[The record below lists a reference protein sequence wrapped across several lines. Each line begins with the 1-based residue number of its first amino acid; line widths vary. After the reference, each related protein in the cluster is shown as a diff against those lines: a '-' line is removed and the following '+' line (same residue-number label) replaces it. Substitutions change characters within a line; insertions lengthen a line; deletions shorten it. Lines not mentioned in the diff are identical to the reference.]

1 MEFLLSNHPLDCP
14 ICDQGGECDLQ
25 DQSVRYGSDRT
36 RFSEVVGKRAVENKD
51 FGPLVKTVMTRCIQ
65 CTRCVRFAND
75 VAGATELGT
84 SGRGNDLQIGMYVE
98 KTLATE
104 LSGNIIDLC
113 PVGAL
118 TSKPYTFT
126 SRPWELKKTESIDV
140 LDAIG
145 SNIRVDSRGT
155 EVMRILPRVN
165 DDVNEE
171 WISDKTRF
179 AYDGLKT
186 QRLTV
191 PMIKVNG
198 EFQPASWKDALEKV
212 AKHMQNVSGDQIAA
226 VAGQLADAESLV
238 ALKDLLNRLGSEN
251 LQFEGMIGFDSHGS
265 FDFRSNYT
273 LNSKI
278 AGVEEADAILLIGT
292 NPRHEAPILNARI
305 RKAYLNGANIGLIGV
320 SPELN
325 YEFDH
330 LGDSPTA
337 IDNINKHKAPF
348 VKFLQTAKRPVV
360 ILGSSVYERSDA
372 ASILSSVAKLV
383 EKIEKNVE
391 KGWSVFNVLQRV
403 IDLIS

>member
-1 MEFLLSNHPLDCP
+1 
-14 ICDQGGECDLQ
+14 
-25 DQSVRYGSDRT
+25 
-36 RFSEVVGKRAVENKD
+36 
-51 FGPLVKTVMTRCIQ
+51 
-65 CTRCVRFAND
+65 
-75 VAGATELGT
+75 
-84 SGRGNDLQIGMYVE
+84 
-98 KTLATE
+98 
-104 LSGNIIDLC
+104 
-113 PVGAL
+113 
-118 TSKPYTFT
+118 
-126 SRPWELKKTESIDV
+126 
-140 LDAIG
+140 
-145 SNIRVDSRGT
+145 
-155 EVMRILPRVN
+155 
-165 DDVNEE
+165 VNEE

-212 AKHMQNVSGDQIAA
+212 AKRMQNVSGDQISA

-251 LQFEGMIGFDSHGS
+251 LQFEGMMKFDSQGS

-325 YEFDH
+325 YEFYH
-330 LGDSPTA
+330 LGDTPTVL
-337 IDNINKHKAPF
+337 DKLHKEPSPF
-348 VKFLQTAKRPVV
+348 VKFLASAKRPVV
-360 ILGSSVYERSDA
+360 ILGSSIYERSDS

-383 EKIEKNVE
+383 EKMEKNVE
-391 KGWSVFNVLQRV
+391 EGWSIFNVLQRV
-403 IDLIS
+403 TGIIS